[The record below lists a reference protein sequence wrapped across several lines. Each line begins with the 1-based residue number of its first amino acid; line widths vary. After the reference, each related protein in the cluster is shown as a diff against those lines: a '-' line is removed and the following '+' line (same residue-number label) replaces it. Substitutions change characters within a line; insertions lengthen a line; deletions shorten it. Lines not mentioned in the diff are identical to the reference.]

1 MIQMKKPFIVELKS
15 LSLISQEPQVEL
27 ALWKEDKSEN
37 DLVQNALKK
46 IVESAFSWSNIHI
59 CSHDE
64 KYVLHMKAYVL
75 QNFLL
80 SMIQLVIMTWF

>member
-1 MIQMKKPFIVELKS
+1 MIQMKKPFIIELKS

-46 IVESAFSWSNIHI
+46 
-59 CSHDE
+59 
-64 KYVLHMKAYVL
+64 
-75 QNFLL
+75 
-80 SMIQLVIMTWF
+80 

>member
-1 MIQMKKPFIVELKS
+1 MIAFTFPPPGKFFFIASHCMIQMKKPFIVELKS

-46 IVESAFSWSNIHI
+46 
-59 CSHDE
+59 
-64 KYVLHMKAYVL
+64 
-75 QNFLL
+75 
-80 SMIQLVIMTWF
+80 